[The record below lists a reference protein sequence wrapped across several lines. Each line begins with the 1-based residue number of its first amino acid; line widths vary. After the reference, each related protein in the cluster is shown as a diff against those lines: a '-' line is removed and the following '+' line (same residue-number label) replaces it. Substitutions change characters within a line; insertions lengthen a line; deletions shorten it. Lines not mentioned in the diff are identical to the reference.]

1 MQMGLQ
7 QCRSL
12 LAWPSKSWLNASGA
26 SEHNFPKR
34 NAHVA
39 MKYVH
44 AMPAAVCTLRR
55 PQKKAYQITKLRC
68 QNGGLTVNELSS
80 PFLARPGFIQVRY
93 HSITGVPRLTPDLVT
108 FKVTLEASE
117 TGFYYFIFANENEL
131 TDNFLF
137 ADFRLHKTTFDVS
150 RNRINCTN
158 ATECNFP
165 LAFWYGPQSAR
176 RIFLGGTSYFGRRG
190 TSCN

>member
-1 MQMGLQ
+1 MEVSRRMNSHPPFQQGLA
-7 QCRSL
+7 L
-12 LAWPSKSWLNASGA
+12 
-26 SEHNFPKR
+26 
-34 NAHVA
+34 
-39 MKYVH
+39 
-44 AMPAAVCTLRR
+44 
-55 PQKKAYQITKLRC
+55 TKC
-68 QNGGLTVNELSS
+68 
-80 PFLARPGFIQVRY
+80 
-93 HSITGVPRLTPDLVT
+93 VPRLTTDLVT
-108 FKVTLEASE
+108 FQVTLDASE

-176 RIFLGGTSYFGRRG
+176 RIYLW
-190 TSCN
+190 